1 MPLLKAEL
9 AKKRKKRYLPFLC
22 TSKAAALATMA
33 ESLILA
39 HSQGRLVYL
48 FILVK
53 A

>member
-1 MPLLKAEL
+1 M
-9 AKKRKKRYLPFLC
+9 C

-48 FILVK
+48 FIYLFILVK